1 MLIDRIKSDLESAIK
16 AHDKDRVSCL
26 RLALSAIKY
35 KQVDMHK
42 DLDDQDVVKVLRT
55 QVKQISESL
64 EQFSRGKRDDLVRQE
79 EKNLEILKAYLPE
92 EMGEEE
98 IAALVKQ
105 VISETGATKKEF
117 GIVMKQVMAKI
128 AGRAEGKVVNGI
140 VSKLLQ

>member
-16 AHDKDRVSCL
+16 ARDKDRVSCL

-128 AGRAEGKVVNGI
+128 AGRTEGKVVNGI